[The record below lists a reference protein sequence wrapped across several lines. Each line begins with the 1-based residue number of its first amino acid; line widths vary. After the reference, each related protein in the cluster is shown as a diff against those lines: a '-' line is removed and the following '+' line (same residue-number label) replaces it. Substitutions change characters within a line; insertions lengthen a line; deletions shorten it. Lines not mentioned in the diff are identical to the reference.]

1 MKTLS
6 DAEQSW
12 LIEQIQKKVKQF
24 QRAES
29 GAPYSTAVV
38 ADLPSLS
45 EKDNDDE
52 ENSGFKGISK
62 MNILLSSIIEL
73 RFSKWTL

>member
-24 QRAES
+24 QLAES
-29 GAPYSTAVV
+29 GASYSTAVV
-38 ADLPSLS
+38 ADLPSLI

-52 ENSGFKGISK
+52 ENSRFKGNSK
-62 MNILLSSIIEL
+62 MNILLSSITEL